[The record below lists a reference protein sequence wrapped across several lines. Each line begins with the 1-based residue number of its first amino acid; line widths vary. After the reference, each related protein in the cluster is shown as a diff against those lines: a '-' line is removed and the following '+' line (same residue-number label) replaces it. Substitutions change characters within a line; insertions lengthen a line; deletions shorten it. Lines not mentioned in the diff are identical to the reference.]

1 MKRLPEDRIILQAQ
15 KAEEKREGSLR
26 RTTALMRKTTS
37 EKNLATQRQAERE
50 NLLAARHARHARL
63 LSERELRRE
72 RVRPYYEAAKQVV
85 SVPWKA
91 LKAVNAAS
99 ERYAQAHPQ
108 PRPVTLTYPHVVT
121 RSQALHRAPA
131 KSLDISVDIGKIEL
145 L

>member
-91 LKAVNAAS
+91 LKAVGAAS

-108 PRPVTLTYPHVVT
+108 PQVRTYPHTVT
-121 RSQALHRAPA
+121 RSQAPQRAPA